1 MHDDMEVRAQDLAID
16 ELQELLEEA
25 GAELSQ
31 EQTAELAAFIA
42 EAGSVED
49 ALDLLAQISQQRDA
63 A

>member
-1 MHDDMEVRAQDLAID
+1 MHDDIEVRAQDLAID
-16 ELQELLEEA
+16 ELQELMEEE

-31 EQTAELAAFIA
+31 EQTAELVAFIA

-49 ALDLLAQISQQRDA
+49 ALELLAQLSRQRDA